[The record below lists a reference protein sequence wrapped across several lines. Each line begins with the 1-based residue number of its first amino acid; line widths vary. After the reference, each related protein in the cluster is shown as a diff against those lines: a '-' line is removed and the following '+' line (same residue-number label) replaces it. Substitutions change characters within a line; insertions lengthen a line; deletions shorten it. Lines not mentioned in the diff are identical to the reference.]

1 MKRAKLSQGLYV
13 NITYEMMMWIDRLAA
28 ESGTKRGT
36 VVRALLQV
44 HMDEDKQAEG
54 RAA

>member
-36 VVRALLQV
+36 VVRAMLQV
-44 HMDEDKQAEG
+44 HMDEDQAEE